1 MRQRRSEG
9 TIGLAAARSNSGTL
23 HPAGSSASSSCL
35 AVPAGAVRPQ
45 PLQNA
50 RSQATEA
57 GNECAASPVD
67 AQAAAAN
74 LHAIVHQVVGQ
85 CTGIAQVALL
95 RQSTSGAVGRSDEL
109 VQHFSCVP
117 PHDTEARQEASSTA
131 QCAFKR
137 LASRSSG
144 LGAVKGWCSAS
155 SRPSSSFHSNMGKS
169 TTHSSECWPSCR
181 QCEPAQKAL
190 ALRSGARL
198 RHRGKAVNYSSGQR
212 CSQCMQNGR
221 PTSRGRRPPTA
232 GWAGPPALTGA
243 EGREPKHM
251 PCTVQPPH
259 PRQYTALHT
268 RLPSHGS
275 AHLDEAQAAG
285 QVLPHTVQRLV
296 HAARLARRQ

>member
-1 MRQRRSEG
+1 MRRS
-9 TIGLAAARSNSGTL
+9 
-23 HPAGSSASSSCL
+23 PFC
-35 AVPAGAVRPQ
+35 
-45 PLQNA
+45 
-50 RSQATEA
+50 
-57 GNECAASPVD
+57 
-67 AQAAAAN
+67 
-74 LHAIVHQVVGQ
+74 
-85 CTGIAQVALL
+85 
-95 RQSTSGAVGRSDEL
+95 TSGAVGRSDEL

-117 PHDTEARQEASSTA
+117 PHDTEATQEASRPA

-155 SRPSSSFHSNMGKS
+155 SLPSSSFHSNMGKS

-198 RHRGKAVNYSSGQR
+198 RHRGKAVDYSSGQR
-212 CSQCMQNGR
+212 CSQCMQTGR

-251 PCTVQPPH
+251 PCMVQPPH
-259 PRQYTALHT
+259 
-268 RLPSHGS
+268 HGS
-275 AHLDEAQAAG
+275 TLHCTHAYPA
-285 QVLPHTVQRLV
+285 T
-296 HAARLARRQ
+296 AARTWMRPRLRARYCRTRSSALFTLPALPAASSSRSPGWPCSEP